1 METVL
6 VDQGGKEALMAAK
19 GFLVLSSALGFLSV
33 ALGAFAAHGL
43 KSRLDSYYLE
53 VFQTGVHYQ
62 FFHALALGGVAML
75 MLLKG
80 PLPMF
85 RSAGYC
91 FLFGVCVFSGSL
103 YALALSKV
111 KILGAITP
119 IGGLAFLLGW
129 GLLGLACSR
138 L

>member
-1 METVL
+1 
-6 VDQGGKEALMAAK
+6 MAAK
-19 GFLVLSSALGFLSV
+19 GFLVLSSVLGFFSV

-43 KSRLDSYYLE
+43 KSRLDAYYLE

-62 FFHALALGGVAML
+62 FFHALAIGGVGLL
-75 MLLKG
+75 MLIKG
-80 PLPMF
+80 PQPML
-85 RSAGYC
+85 RNGGYC
-91 FLFGVCVFSGSL
+91 FLFGVIVFSGSL

-119 IGGLAFLLGW
+119 IRGLAFLLGW
-129 GLLGLACSR
+129 GLLALACSR